1 MSNICHILKDT
12 RLNKGL
18 TLEEVAQRT
27 YIKLHY
33 LEALEEGYLDRLPAP
48 VHTYGYIRQYAKLL
62 GLDGGAMVAEFQAY
76 EKSQSSP
83 GPSGHS
89 GPLRQAQP
97 EPAAESYSP
106 FKGMLGGNGNG
117 RSNGNGRNGH
127 DAVHTAN
134 GHANGNGHGTHVY
147 LAAEGESADLRQA
160 KLQAQQILTSAER
173 EAQQMVRGAEVYA
186 DDVLAQLESEVAK
199 TLQIIHNGR
208 QFLQARRQP
217 GSLGH

>member
-1 MSNICHILKDT
+1 MSNICQILKDT
-12 RLNKGL
+12 RLSKGL

-62 GLDGGAMVAEFQAY
+62 GLDGNAMVSQYQAF
-76 EKSQSSP
+76 EKSQ
-83 GPSGHS
+83 GAGHS
-89 GPLRQAQP
+89 GPLRQPAP
-97 EPAAESYSP
+97 EAPAESYSP

-117 RSNGNGRNGH
+117 RAASNGRNGH
-127 DAVHTAN
+127 DVA
-134 GHANGNGHGTHVY
+134 HAPNGNGNGNGAHVY
-147 LAAEGESADLRQA
+147 LASEGEAAELRQA

-186 DDVLAQLESEVAK
+186 DDVLAQLEGEIAK

-208 QFLQARRQP
+208 QFLQTRRQP
-217 GSLGH
+217 GSIGH